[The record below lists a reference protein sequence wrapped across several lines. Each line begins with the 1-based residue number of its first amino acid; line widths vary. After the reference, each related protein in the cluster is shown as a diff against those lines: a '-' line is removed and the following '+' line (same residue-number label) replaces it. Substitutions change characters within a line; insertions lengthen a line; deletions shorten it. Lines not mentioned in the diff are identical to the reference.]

1 MNIETDNIKY
11 GKEELENLW
20 IAVCCNDIEFMKN
33 YYANGGKPN
42 ERYNKFNNDN
52 SLIMGA
58 LRNKN
63 YDMVE
68 LLKQNGETLLV
79 DEIEEYRQLMVVH
92 NYKDDLTEISNKDKV
107 QDLLDRALE
116 YRKSNVTMPSIQ
128 SRLAP
133 EEQETHRKTL
143 EKVIEEMING

>member
-1 MNIETDNIKY
+1 MNNETDNIKY
-11 GKEELENLW
+11 GNDELENLW
-20 IAVCCNDIEFMKN
+20 TAVCYNDIEFMKN
-33 YYANGGKPN
+33 YYANGGAPN
-42 ERYNKFNNDN
+42 KRYNKFNNDN

-79 DEIEEYRQLMVVH
+79 DEVEEYKKLMVVH
-92 NYKDDLTEISNKDKV
+92 NYKDDLTEISNKDRV
-107 QDLLDRALE
+107 QDLLDRAVE
-116 YRKSNVTMPSIQ
+116 HRKNNITMPPIQ
-128 SRLAP
+128 SVLTP
-133 EEQETHRKTL
+133 EEQETHRKSL

>member
-11 GKEELENLW
+11 GKDELENLW

-33 YYANGGKPN
+33 YYDNGGTPN
-42 ERYNKFNNDN
+42 KRYNKFNNDN

-128 SRLAP
+128 NRLAP

>member
-11 GKEELENLW
+11 GKDELENLW
-20 IAVCCNDIEFMKN
+20 IAVCCNDIELMKN

>member
-11 GKEELENLW
+11 GKDELENLW

-33 YYANGGKPN
+33 YYDNGGTPN
-42 ERYNKFNNDN
+42 KRYNKFNNDN

-79 DEIEEYRQLMVVH
+79 DEVEEYKKLMVVH
-92 NYKDDLTEISNKDKV
+92 NYKDDLTEISNKDRV
-107 QDLLDRALE
+107 QDLLDRAVE
-116 YRKSNVTMPSIQ
+116 HRKNNITMPPIQ
-128 SRLAP
+128 SRLTP

>member
-1 MNIETDNIKY
+1 MNNETDNIKY
-11 GKEELENLW
+11 GNDELENLW
-20 IAVCCNDIEFMKN
+20 TAVCCNDIEFMKN

-116 YRKSNVTMPSIQ
+116 CRKSNVTMPSIQ

-133 EEQETHRKTL
+133 EEQEAHRKTL